1 MQTSESVFESQ
12 ITSKRCCYKLLDVL
26 YARLEKTDVNSM
38 ESRINRAYCS
48 DVKTGKELTMA
59 ITKYVCF
66 MVCIWQGDGLTM
78 LDLLRKQ

>member
-1 MQTSESVFESQ
+1 MFFFVLQTSESVFESQ

-38 ESRINRAYCS
+38 ESRINRAYCR

-66 MVCIWQGDGLTM
+66 MVCIWMID
-78 LDLLRKQ
+78 